1 MTDVAS
7 AEDGPAKTRD
17 VRVRYIVAL
26 AVIALLSI
34 GSHWAITT
42 TVATQVG
49 NGAQINVSSTQRVLS
64 QRIALNASVMAQGNP
79 LRAAAAREAL
89 EALVIQMAEAHDD
102 LISGNAARGLPGEPN
117 AELTDLY
124 FGSGQLDVKVR
135 SFLVTAQNLLETP
148 QDRISSTSTQ
158 VRSLTTLAA
167 DPSESGLLATLARAS
182 QAYSDDSEREVDDVV
197 TVAQVVLAV
206 TLLALVIEGRW
217 VFRPMIR
224 RIAEQTESILR
235 ARSRLRAVLD
245 NALVGVVTLDEF
257 GTILDANATA
267 RGLLDLDLDLDAD
280 DAGIDHTNIVDFAT
294 STDGRTALRKL
305 VEQARLDTDVAP
317 LDIELARSGDVF
329 LARIS
334 AQVADSATG
343 RFISAVIT
351 DETVRR
357 QAEDRL
363 RHNADHD
370 ALTDLPNRAL
380 FKRRVDAA
388 LDPATRSAGPATVMF
403 IDLDDFKT
411 INDSLGHLV
420 GDRLLTVVAQRLT
433 SCVRAGD
440 TAARLGGDEFAVL
453 IPDALDAS
461 VARSMAERIT
471 GVLRSPIIIDGVSLS
486 MTASIG
492 IAVADRAEDST
503 SLLSNADSAMYSA
516 KRQGKDKFC
525 YFTSELHDQA
535 VDRLDLK
542 VGMTQAL
549 RHDQF
554 ELHYQPI
561 VDLND
566 GRVLGLEALIRWDHP
581 ERGRVAPDQFIP
593 VAEETGQIVPIGW
606 WVLERAI
613 SDAVELHARFGEGAP
628 GYVSVNVSPLQFATD
643 DFVDRLSTLLDD
655 RLAGSAL
662 VLELTETALALDSA
676 AVAKTLAQVRALGV
690 RIAIDDFGTGYS
702 ALSYLHSLTVDV
714 LKIDRSFVS
723 QITDGSDGAPLVASM
738 LQMAAALGLDA
749 IAEGVETDEQRLS
762 LLGMRCEVAQ
772 GYHFAKPADFDTT
785 CAILEAPLAAATH

>member
-1 MTDVAS
+1 MTDDPSTKDAS
-7 AEDGPAKTRD
+7 GGQRD
-17 VRVRYIVAL
+17 LRARY
-26 AVIALLSI
+26 VIALAIIAVLSI
-34 GSHWAITT
+34 GSHMAITT
-42 TVATQVG
+42 TVATQDG

-64 QRIALNASVMAQGNP
+64 QRIALNANAMAQGDSI
-79 LRAAAAREAL
+79 RAATARETL
-89 EALVIQMAEAHDD
+89 ESLVIQMGQAHDN
-102 LISGNAARGLPGEPN
+102 LINGNEREGLPGDPN
-117 AELTDLY
+117 DELTEIY

-135 SFLVTAQNLLETP
+135 SFLVTAQNFLDTP
-148 QDRISSTSTQ
+148 QERITINSTP
-158 VRSLTTLAA
+158 VLSLTGLAA
-167 DPSESGLLATLARAS
+167 DPSDSGLLATLARAS
-182 QAYSDDSEREVDDVV
+182 QAYSDDSDREVDSVV
-197 TVAQVVLAV
+197 TVAQIVLAV
-206 TLLALVIEGRW
+206 TLIALVIEGRW

-224 RIAEQTESILR
+224 RITEQTESILR

-245 NALVGVVTLDEF
+245 NALVGVITLDES
-257 GTILDANATA
+257 GTIIDANATA
-267 RGLLDLDLDLDAD
+267 KGLLALDVDALDGASLAD
-280 DAGIDHTNIVDFAT
+280 FTT
-294 STDGRTALRKL
+294 SADGRAALREL
-305 VEQARLDTDVAP
+305 VEQARLGTDPTP
-317 LDIELARSGDVF
+317 LEIELSRSDDVF

-334 AQVADSATG
+334 ARVGDSADG

-357 QAEDRL
+357 QAEDDL

-388 LDPATRSAGPATVMF
+388 LDTDLRSIGTATVMF

-420 GDRLLTVVAQRLT
+420 GDQLLTVVAQRLS

-453 IPDALDAS
+453 IPDALDSSIAQ
-461 VARSMAERIT
+461 RMAERIT
-471 GVLRSPIIIDGVSLS
+471 GVLRTPIVINGVSLS

-503 SLLSNADSAMYSA
+503 ALLSNADNAMYSA
-516 KRQGKDKFC
+516 KRLGKDKFC
-525 YFTSELHDQA
+525 YFTPELHDQA

-549 RHDQF
+549 RSDQF
-554 ELHYQPI
+554 ALHYQPI
-561 VDLND
+561 VDLDD
-566 GRVLGLEALIRWDHP
+566 GEILGVEALIRWDHP

-606 WVLERAI
+606 WVLERAV
-613 SDAVELHARFGEGAP
+613 SDAVEFRERFGERAP
-628 GYVSVNVSPLQFATD
+628 GYVSVNVSPLQFTAD
-643 DFVDRLSTLLDD
+643 DFVDRLRALLHD
-655 RLAGSAL
+655 RLPGSAL

-676 AVAKTLAQVRALGV
+676 AVAATLVRVRALGV

-702 ALSYLHSLTVDV
+702 ALSYLHSLTVDI

-723 QITDGSDGAPLVASM
+723 QITDGSDGSPLVASM
-738 LQMAAALGLDA
+738 LQMAKALGLDV

-762 LLGMRCEVAQ
+762 LLGMSCEVAQ
-772 GYHFAKPADFDTT
+772 GYHFAKPADFAST
-785 CAILEAPLAAATH
+785 CALLEAPLAVSTR